1 MKNSINSLCF
11 KSIVGLKKN
20 EPLGACGEGWC
31 ASTPVAPPSLRAC
44 CLLLVCFSPTI
55 LAVRTRALGG
65 GGGRRGEGRGRGV
78 AVHIKIENTNYAME
92 GASGL

>member
-11 KSIVGLKKN
+11 KSIVGQQKN
-20 EPLGACGEGWC
+20 EPLGPVGRGGGC
-31 ASTPVAPPSLRAC
+31 ASTPVAPPLPPTG
-44 CLLLVCFSPTI
+44 LLPAF
-55 LAVRTRALGG
+55 RAL
-65 GGGRRGEGRGRGV
+65 EGRGGGV

>member
-11 KSIVGLKKN
+11 KSIVGQQKN
-20 EPLGACGEGWC
+20 EPLGPVGRGGGC

-55 LAVRTRALGG
+55 LAVRARAL
-65 GGGRRGEGRGRGV
+65 EGRGGGV

>member
-11 KSIVGLKKN
+11 KSIVGQQKN
-20 EPLGACGEGWC
+20 EPLGPVGRGGGVREHTRR
-31 ASTPVAPPSLRAC
+31 TPLPTGPLPALRA
-44 CLLLVCFSPTI
+44 L
-55 LAVRTRALGG
+55 
-65 GGGRRGEGRGRGV
+65 EGRGGGV

>member
-11 KSIVGLKKN
+11 KSIVGQQKN
-20 EPLGACGEGWC
+20 EPLG
-31 ASTPVAPPSLRAC
+31 PVGRGGGVREHTRRTPSLRAC

-55 LAVRTRALGG
+55 LAVRTRALEGSGG
-65 GGGRRGEGRGRGV
+65 GV

>member
-11 KSIVGLKKN
+11 KSIVGQQKN
-20 EPLGACGEGWC
+20 EPLG
-31 ASTPVAPPSLRAC
+31 PVGRGGGARAHPSHPPPPTG
-44 CLLLVCFSPTI
+44 LLPAF
-55 LAVRTRALGG
+55 RAL
-65 GGGRRGEGRGRGV
+65 EGRGGGV

>member
-11 KSIVGLKKN
+11 KSIVGQQKN
-20 EPLGACGEGWC
+20 EPLGPVGRGGC
-31 ASTPVAPPSLRAC
+31 AAKPVAPPSLRAC

-55 LAVRTRALGG
+55 LAVRTRAL
-65 GGGRRGEGRGRGV
+65 EGRGGGV

>member
-11 KSIVGLKKN
+11 KSIVGQQKN
-20 EPLGACGEGWC
+20 EPLGPVGRRGGGVREHTRR
-31 ASTPVAPPSLRAC
+31 TPLPTGLLPP
-44 CLLLVCFSPTI
+44 LVCFSPTI
-55 LAVRTRALGG
+55 LAVRTRAL
-65 GGGRRGEGRGRGV
+65 EGRGGGV